1 MNGNDMLF
9 TDYNLHRKQV
19 RIINIYHMNKSEK
32 HNYQWNEQARKTAGG
47 YIVKQ
52 RIGYAVGLILL
63 AVMIWHMMTT
73 NVFTASAYVGWFFC
87 LAILLFGYIQM
98 LNSMSRKR
106 SLKMPPEERHDYA
119 LLFYYFQKGKNLL
132 VTNIYLLGCAETDIY
147 LQRYELAQQALDE
160 IHMEKCKADQL
171 KKIWLLRMII
181 ALSEKNEQEAQ
192 EAFIRYTGIT
202 HTVNPFPADEIVQ
215 DCLDAGDT
223 LALTEAMKKCVKV
236 KKEHP
241 VRIAIMAIVIAYII
255 GFWSMISGINSAAG
269 YELRYTFQMMTQ
281 TVTLFCMIVVIIWS
295 ISSILKKKKG
305 IVFKAGFIIVEI
317 ILLVIMLFINGIL
330 YLYES
335 ERKVEEKVSE
345 DENYTYLR
353 VYSEDGY
360 NNQTSVIYRAKNPF
374 IMQKGTLITPEK
386 TGNVYENT
394 DSSEDSTSD
403 SEQSSSDI
411 ASDGSVDQSQSAQNS
426 GNSVSTDTTNT
437 SEDITAVRDAEK
449 EYHMLQDQMKAVHEY
464 LKSEGQFTDS
474 EISFDAN
481 AKGETYAL
489 IGSGQEQMGTRQVD
503 VEYRLYCNY
512 SGEKTDDTGTTCVE
526 IVLEKFYPSGS
537 YSTELVDFYLVN
549 PNTLQVTDEHKSTW

>member
-1 MNGNDMLF
+1 MCEG
-9 TDYNLHRKQV
+9 Q
-19 RIINIYHMNKSEK
+19 
-32 HNYQWNEQARKTAGG
+32 
-47 YIVKQ
+47 
-52 RIGYAVGLILL
+52 
-63 AVMIWHMMTT
+63 
-73 NVFTASAYVGWFFC
+73 
-87 LAILLFGYIQM
+87 
-98 LNSMSRKR
+98 
-106 SLKMPPEERHDYA
+106 
-119 LLFYYFQKGKNLL
+119 
-132 VTNIYLLGCAETDIY
+132 
-147 LQRYELAQQALDE
+147 
-160 IHMEKCKADQL
+160 
-171 KKIWLLRMII
+171 
-181 ALSEKNEQEAQ
+181 
-192 EAFIRYTGIT
+192 
-202 HTVNPFPADEIVQ
+202 
-215 DCLDAGDT
+215 
-223 LALTEAMKKCVKV
+223 
-236 KKEHP
+236 KEHP

-281 TVTLFCMIVVIIWS
+281 TVALFCMIVVIIWS

-330 YLYES
+330 YLHES

-360 NNQTSVIYRAKNPF
+360 NNQTSVIYRTKNPF

-394 DSSEDSTSD
+394 DSSEDPTSD
-403 SEQSSSDI
+403 REQSSSDT

-426 GNSVSTDTTNT
+426 GNSASTDTTNT

-489 IGSGQEQMGTRQVD
+489 ISFGQEQMGTRQVD